1 VPAVTASG
9 GVPPFTSTDL
19 PADEVEV
26 LALFARG
33 YTIERIA
40 RALGISERT
49 VRRRLRAAADALG
62 AGTSVEA
69 VVRAVRTGLI

>member
-1 VPAVTASG
+1 MAVPGDARPSA
-9 GVPPFTSTDL
+9 STDL
-19 PADEVEV
+19 PSDEVEA

-49 VRRRLRAAADALG
+49 VRRRLRAAADTLG

-69 VVRAVRTGLI
+69 VVRAVRSGLI

>member
-1 VPAVTASG
+1 MAASG
-9 GVPPFTSTDL
+9 DARPSASADL
-19 PADEVEV
+19 PSDEVEV

-33 YTIERIA
+33 FTIERIA

-49 VRRRLRAAADALG
+49 VRRRLRAAADSLG
-62 AGTSVEA
+62 ARTSVEA

>member
-1 VPAVTASG
+1 MAASG
-9 GVPPFTSTDL
+9 GVRPSTDL
-19 PADEVEV
+19 SQDEVEV
-26 LALFARG
+26 LAQFARG

-40 RALGISERT
+40 RELGISERT

-69 VVRAVRTGLI
+69 VVQAVRAGLI

>member
-1 VPAVTASG
+1 MTASG
-9 GVPPFTSTDL
+9 GVRPSPPTGL
-19 PADEVEV
+19 PEDEVEV

-40 RALGISERT
+40 RELGISERT

>member
-1 VPAVTASG
+1 MAASG
-9 GVPPFTSTDL
+9 GVRPSTDL
-19 PADEVEV
+19 PQDEVEV

-40 RALGISERT
+40 RELGISERT

>member
-1 VPAVTASG
+1 MAASG
-9 GVPPFTSTDL
+9 GVRPSSPTDL
-19 PADEVEV
+19 PKDEVEV

-40 RALGISERT
+40 RALGVSERT

>member
-1 VPAVTASG
+1 MTASG
-9 GVPPFTSTDL
+9 GVRPSTDL
-19 PADEVEV
+19 PQDEVEV

-40 RALGISERT
+40 RELGISERT

>member
-1 VPAVTASG
+1 MAASG
-9 GVPPFTSTDL
+9 GVRPSTDL
-19 PADEVEV
+19 PQDEVEV

-33 YTIERIA
+33 HTIERIA
-40 RALGISERT
+40 RELGISERT

>member
-1 VPAVTASG
+1 MAASG
-9 GVPPFTSTDL
+9 GVRPSTTTDL
-19 PADEVEV
+19 PSGEVEV

>member
-1 VPAVTASG
+1 MAASG
-9 GVPPFTSTDL
+9 GVRPSTTTAL
-19 PADEVEV
+19 PSDEVEV
-26 LALFARG
+26 LALVARG

>member
-1 VPAVTASG
+1 MAASG
-9 GVPPFTSTDL
+9 GVRPSASADL
-19 PADEVEV
+19 PSDEVEV

-33 YTIERIA
+33 HTIERIA

-49 VRRRLRAAADALG
+49 VRRRLRAAADTLG

-69 VVRAVRTGLI
+69 VVLAVRTGLI

>member
-1 VPAVTASG
+1 MAASG
-9 GVPPFTSTDL
+9 GVRPSAPTDL
-19 PADEVEV
+19 PKDEVEV
-26 LALFARG
+26 LALFAQG

-69 VVRAVRTGLI
+69 VVRAVRAGLI

>member
-1 VPAVTASG
+1 
-9 GVPPFTSTDL
+9 
-19 PADEVEV
+19 VEV

-62 AGTSVEA
+62 ARTSVEA

>member
-1 VPAVTASG
+1 MAASG
-9 GVPPFTSTDL
+9 GVRPSSSTDL